1 MAGSW
6 DTPVRFWLPWKVGQ
20 FAYCGAADFARSAEL
35 TVGRSDVALAN
46 GAGAAVSTVS
56 PVSGAAIAGRTAR
69 FARHTRTRGRFALE
83 PGHPPE
89 ERPGRQRRDP
99 GPYHST

>member
-20 FAYCGAADFARSAEL
+20 FAYCGAADFARGAEL

-56 PVSGAAIAGRTAR
+56 IISVAAIAGRTVR
-69 FARHTRTRGRFALE
+69 VARHIGNCVLFVLDTWRLLDDS
-83 PGHPPE
+83 
-89 ERPGRQRRDP
+89 PGRDRRGSGHYQDA
-99 GPYHST
+99 

>member
-6 DTPVRFWLPWKVGQ
+6 DTPVRFWLPWNVGQ

-56 PVSGAAIAGRTAR
+56 TVSVAAIAGRTVR
-69 FARHTRTRGRFALE
+69 VVRHVGT
-83 PGHPPE
+83 
-89 ERPGRQRRDP
+89 
-99 GPYHST
+99 